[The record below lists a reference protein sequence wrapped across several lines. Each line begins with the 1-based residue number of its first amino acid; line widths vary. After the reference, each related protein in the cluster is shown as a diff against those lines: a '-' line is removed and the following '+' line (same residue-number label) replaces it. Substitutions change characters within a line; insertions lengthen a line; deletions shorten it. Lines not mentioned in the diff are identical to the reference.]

1 MTQEQNKISRMCAIT
16 ISREYGSGGG
26 EIARRIAQRLGWDL
40 IDHEAVLRIAKEL
53 GVSEEEAEAHDERKA
68 GFLEQLLTTMQG
80 IEPSLYTNVPPDVLT
95 NAQDYREA
103 LERVIARAA
112 VEKHVVIVGRGSQVL
127 LRDQRDVLHIRVVA
141 SIERRIPYIMQR
153 EGVDKEAAK
162 KRIHSKDTDRV
173 RYLEFSYNCNPTDA
187 HFYDLV
193 INTDV
198 IDLDSAVDLIIL
210 VLQRKAQKL
219 DVPSEELGPGTGLAR
234 YPGHPADF
242 HPLTVRTEQESQ

>member
-1 MTQEQNKISRMCAIT
+1 MAQEQNEIFRMCAIT

-26 EIARRIAQRLGWDL
+26 EIARRLAQQLRWNL

-80 IEPSLYTNVPPDVLT
+80 IEPSLYANVPSDVLT

-103 LERVIARAA
+103 LEHVIARA
-112 VEKHVVIVGRGSQVL
+112 VEEKHVVIVGRGSQVL

-153 EGVDKEAAK
+153 EEIDKDAAK
-162 KRIHSKDTDRV
+162 KRIHSKDNDRI
-173 RYLEFSYNCNPTDA
+173 RYLESSYNLNPTDA
-187 HFYDLV
+187 HLYDLV

-198 IDLDSAVDLIIL
+198 LDLDSAVDLIIL
-210 VLQRKAQKL
+210 ALQRKARKL
-219 DVPSEELGPGTGLAR
+219 DVPSEELGPGTGLPR
-234 YPGHPADF
+234 YPGRPADF